1 MIDYDKEHRNCS
13 HDLKLTFPFHALLNL
28 YTRFTMQKYKK
39 NKKNKDIQ
47 LFFAIFASVLLII
60 ELYNMEREDIL
71 KRVEEIFREE
81 LGQNNLVLTDETT
94 ADDVEGWDSL
104 SHVQLVAVMEDAFGI
119 EFSSR
124 EILSWDNVG
133 DLIDSIQ
140 KKV

>member
-1 MIDYDKEHRNCS
+1 
-13 HDLKLTFPFHALLNL
+13 
-28 YTRFTMQKYKK
+28 
-39 NKKNKDIQ
+39 
-47 LFFAIFASVLLII
+47 
-60 ELYNMEREDIL
+60 MEREEIL

-81 LGQNNLVLTDETT
+81 LEIEDLELNDETT
-94 ADDVEGWDSL
+94 AEDVEGWDSL
-104 SHVQLVAVMEDAFGI
+104 SHIQLVAAMEEVFGI